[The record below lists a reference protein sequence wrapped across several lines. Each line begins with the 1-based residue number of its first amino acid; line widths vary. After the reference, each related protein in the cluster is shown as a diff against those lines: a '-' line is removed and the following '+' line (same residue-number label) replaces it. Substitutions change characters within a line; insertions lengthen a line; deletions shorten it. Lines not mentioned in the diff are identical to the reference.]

1 MGRSLAFASAC
12 PGCGRQ
18 QPQEFA
24 FTALVRLLQRGYP
37 VAAYCGVCDE
47 FWEIESQM
55 RHELREVLAVA
66 CGGEPLG
73 RG

>member
-1 MGRSLAFASAC
+1 MGRSLAFGSAC

-24 FTALVRLLQRGYP
+24 FTALARLLRGGYP
-37 VAAYCGVCDE
+37 VAAYCGVCDA
-47 FWEIESQM
+47 FWEIESKV
-55 RHELREVLAVA
+55 RLELGEVLAAA
-66 CGGEPLG
+66 CGGEPFG